1 MRYKQNKS
9 KLRELEP
16 VRPRCLQ
23 ALGGNERL
31 HGHVARRNLLM
42 HGKEGSRARQAVAE
56 KRAVGLIFL
65 TFFN

>member
-9 KLRELEP
+9 SVRELEP
-16 VRPRCLQ
+16 VRPRCLL
-23 ALGGNERL
+23 ALGENERL

-42 HGKEGSRARQAVAE
+42 QGREGSRASQEVAE
-56 KRAVGLIFL
+56 KGAVGLIFF